1 MLAPAQPSTL
11 QDELIDHAVGS
22 IEAAE
27 LSDEPFP
34 HLFFRD
40 FFPRDFYLELIR
52 SFPEVSFR
60 PIAATDTHRT
70 TVRIYGSHLQE
81 LPRELQ
87 SLWGAVSGM
96 LASPQVERA
105 IRCRLQAGLDIR
117 ARGDKVARAADLKM
131 FAKPVIYRDTDGY
144 QIKPHPDTRK
154 KVVTMQLYCPDDD
167 SQEKLG
173 TTLYKFSPKGL
184 LHPRS
189 YCLEPVK
196 SIPFLP
202 NVGYAFVVLKSYH
215 TLTQMSFHGRPKI
228 ATRKARVSILNTF
241 YADANAEC

>member
-1 MLAPAQPSTL
+1 MLASAQSSTL
-11 QDELIDHAVGS
+11 LDELIDHAVGS

-27 LSDEPFP
+27 LSNAPFP
-34 HLFFRD
+34 HLVFRD
-40 FFPRDFYLELIR
+40 FFPRAFYRDLIR
-52 SFPEVSFR
+52 SFPEASFR

-70 TVRIYGSHLQE
+70 TVRLYGSHLLE
-81 LPRELQ
+81 LQRELQ
-87 SLWGAVSGM
+87 TLWGAVSGM
-96 LASPQVERA
+96 LTSLQVESA
-105 IRCRLQAGLDIR
+105 IRRRLQAGLDIR
-117 ARGDKVARAADLKM
+117 ARGDKVARAADLTM

-173 TTLYKFSPKGL
+173 TTFYKFSPKGL
-184 LHPRS
+184 LHPSS

-196 SIPFLP
+196 TIPFLP

-228 ATRKARVSILNTF
+228 ATDKARVSILNTF